1 MSLHIDTAVLGL
13 ITGLTYA
20 TFALGLVVFYKAARF
35 VNFAYGN
42 LGLLASVLL
51 AKLVIDVGLPFWLAF
66 AICLS
71 GCGALAALIELGIVR
86 RLFTAPR
93 LVLTVAT
100 IAVSQILLFV
110 ATRPSLR
117 AEQSQIV
124 LKGYPTPLKSQWV
137 VGDLVLR
144 GPDILILF
152 VVPVIGLAIAAFFRF
167 TSYGQAVRAASENP
181 DAARLA
187 GISVKRMSTIVWVI
201 GGVLAGITAILQSP
215 RGSSF
220 SPLAALGPGL
230 LVRALAAGL
239 VGRMQ
244 NLPVAFAAGVAI
256 GVIEALIFDNFPSG
270 GTTELFIF
278 TIVMGALLLQA
289 RELSRATRDAGSSV
303 ALGGEARPLTP
314 RLAALPTVRRLRWAT
329 TGSLA
334 LLAVALPLL
343 PILDLNTTSKTFLL
357 VLVCGYAIVGLSLCL
372 LTGWAGQVS
381 LGQYAFVG
389 VGSFAAARFAQ
400 TGLPW
405 PLILI
410 GAGLTGAV
418 VALAVGLP
426 AVRIQGLFLAV
437 STIAFAVLASSWAF
451 QQRWLVGDV
460 GGAFLARPSLLQD
473 ERRLYWFGLAL
484 VVLFAVMVRNLRNS
498 GPGRLLIAVRDN
510 DRAARAHG
518 VAATSARLVS
528 FALAGFMAAVAG
540 VLFAYARQRF
550 QSSTFAPDTSFQMLS
565 MVIIGGLGSIPGAI
579 LGAIFVF
586 GLPALFGDSDLV
598 ALAVSGF
605 GLLVFLLFVPQGLAG
620 IVTSV
625 RDAIVGRIDRKDRGL
640 PPPPRSIPPLR
651 DLWDVALGRPL
662 GTAAAASPPPSEGLA
677 AFEAST

>member
-1 MSLHIDTAVLGL
+1 VTVNLDTVVLGL
-13 ITGLTYA
+13 ITGLTYS

-51 AKLVIDVGLPFWLAF
+51 AKLVIDAGVPFWLAF
-66 AICLS
+66 VICLS
-71 GCGALAALIELGIVR
+71 GCGALAAVVELGIVR

-117 AEQSQIV
+117 AEQSKIV
-124 LKGYPTPLKSQWV
+124 VEGYPTPLRTQWV

-144 GPDILILF
+144 GPDILILL
-152 VVPVIGLAIAAFFRF
+152 VVPLIGIAVAGFFRF

-187 GISVKRMSTIVWVI
+187 GISVKRMSTLVWVI
-201 GGVLAGITAILQSP
+201 GGVLAGITAILQAP
-215 RGSSF
+215 RGSAF
-220 SPLAALGPGL
+220 SPMAALGPGL

-239 VGRMQ
+239 VARMSS
-244 NLPVAFAAGVAI
+244 LPIAFVAGIVI
-256 GVIEALIFDNFPSG
+256 GVVEAVIFDNFPSG

-278 TIVMGALLLQA
+278 TTVMAALLLQA
-289 RELSRATRDAGSSV
+289 RELSRASRDSSAAVVFGAEGRSLPARV
-303 ALGGEARPLTP
+303 ASLPSVR
-314 RLAALPTVRRLRWAT
+314 ALRFGT
-329 TGSLA
+329 TGLVVVI
-334 LLAVALPLL
+334 LVILPLL

-389 VGSFAAARFAQ
+389 VGSFAAARLAEA
-400 TGLPW
+400 GLPW
-405 PLILI
+405 FLIPFAAGAV
-410 GAGLTGAV
+410 GAG

-460 GGAFLARPSLLQD
+460 GGAFLDRPSLLAD
-473 ERRLYWFGLAL
+473 ERRLYWFGLLL
-484 VVLFAVMVRNLRNS
+484 VALFAAMVRNLRRS

-518 VAATSARLVS
+518 VAATGARLVS

-550 QSSTFAPDTSFQMLS
+550 QSTTFAPDTSFQMLS

-579 LGAIFVF
+579 LGAVFVF
-586 GLPALFGDSDLV
+586 GLPALFSDSDIV

-620 IVTSV
+620 LLYSV
-625 RDAIVGRIDRKDRGL
+625 RDVVVDRLDRRAQGL
-640 PPPPRSIPPLR
+640 PPPPPVVPPLR
-651 DLWDVALGRPL
+651 ELWDVAWGRTTTVAPEA
-662 GTAAAASPPPSEGLA
+662 TSPPERVA
-677 AFEAST
+677 AMEAGR

>member
-1 MSLHIDTAVLGL
+1 MTLNLDTMILGL

-20 TFALGLVVFYKAARF
+20 TFALGIVVFYKAARF

-51 AKLVIDVGLPFWLAF
+51 AKLVIDVDVPFWLAF
-66 AICLS
+66 ALCLS
-71 GCGALAALIELGIVR
+71 GSGALAAIIELGIVR

-117 AEQSQIV
+117 AEQSEIV
-124 LKGYPTPLKSQWV
+124 LKGYPTPLRTEWV
-137 VGDLVLR
+137 VGVLVLR

-152 VVPVIGLAIAAFFRF
+152 LVPLIGLAVAAFFRF

-187 GISVKRMSTIVWVI
+187 GISVKRMSTLVWTI
-201 GGVLAGITAILQSP
+201 GGVLAAVTAILQAP
-215 RGSSF
+215 RGSAF
-220 SPLAALGPGL
+220 APLAALGPGL

-244 NLPVAFAAGVAI
+244 SLPIAFGAGIAI
-256 GVIEALIFDNFPSG
+256 GVVEAVIFDNFPSG

-278 TIVMGALLLQA
+278 VIVMGALLVQA
-289 RELSRATRDAGSSV
+289 RELSRASRDATSTIVFGAESP
-303 ALGGEARPLTP
+303 PLPP
-314 RLAALPTVRRLRWAT
+314 RIAALRSVQLLRWGTMAT
-329 TGSLA
+329 VVSV
-334 LLAVALPLL
+334 AVALPLL
-343 PILDLNTTSKTFLL
+343 PIFDLNSTSKTFLL

-389 VGSFAAARFAQ
+389 VGSFAAARFAEA
-400 TGLPW
+400 GLPW
-405 PLILI
+405 PLIPFA
-410 GAGLTGAV
+410 AGLIGAV
-418 VALAVGLP
+418 VALIVGVP

-460 GGAFLARPSLLQD
+460 GGAFLDRPALLAT
-473 ERRLYWFGLAL
+473 ERQLYWFSLAL
-484 VVLFAVMVRNLRNS
+484 VVVFAVIVRNLRRS

-528 FALAGFMAAVAG
+528 FAMAGFMAAVAG
-540 VLFAYARQRF
+540 VIFAYARQRF
-550 QSSTFAPDTSFQMLS
+550 QSTTFAPDTSFQMLS

-579 LGAIFVF
+579 LGAVFVF
-586 GLPALFGDSDLV
+586 GLPALFNDSDLV

-620 IVTSV
+620 IVTSI
-625 RDAIVGRIDRKDRGL
+625 RDAIAGRLDRRSRGL
-640 PPPPRSIPPLR
+640 PPPPRAVPPLR
-651 DLWDVALGRPL
+651 ELWNVALGRPL
-662 GTAAAASPPPSEGLA
+662 LTADPPVAPERLA
-677 AFEAST
+677 ALEARS

>member
-1 MSLHIDTAVLGL
+1 MTINLDTVVLGL
-13 ITGLTYA
+13 ITGLTYS
-20 TFALGLVVFYKAARF
+20 TFAIGIVVFYKAARF

-51 AKLVIDVGLPFWLAF
+51 GKLVIDADFPFWVAF
-66 AICLS
+66 ALCLS
-71 GCGALAALIELGIVR
+71 GCAAVAALVELGIVR

-100 IAVSQILLFV
+100 IAVSQILLFI

-117 AEQSQIV
+117 AEQSEIV
-124 LKGYPTPLKSQWV
+124 MKGYPTPLRTQWV

-167 TSYGQAVRAASENP
+167 TSYGHAVRAASENP

-187 GISVKRMSTIVWVI
+187 GISVKRMSTLVWVI
-201 GGVLAGITAILQSP
+201 GGVLAGVTAILQAP
-215 RGSSF
+215 RTSVF
-220 SPLAALGPGL
+220 SPMAALGPGL

-244 NLPVAFAAGVAI
+244 SLPIAFVAGVVI
-256 GVIEALIFDNFPSG
+256 GVVEAVIFDNFPSG
-270 GTTELFIF
+270 GTTELFVF
-278 TIVMGALLLQA
+278 AIVMGALLLQA
-289 RELSRATRDAGSSV
+289 RELSRATRDGGSSV
-303 ALGGEARPLTP
+303 VFGAEARALPA
-314 RLAALPTVRRLRWAT
+314 RVAALPSVRVLRLGT
-329 TGSLA
+329 IGVLA
-334 LLAVALPLL
+334 FVAIVLPLL
-343 PILDLNTTSKTFLL
+343 PVLDLNTTSKTFLL

-389 VGSFAAARFAQ
+389 VGSFAAARLAEA
-400 TGLPW
+400 GLPW
-405 PLILI
+405 PLIPI
-410 GAGLTGAV
+410 GSGLVGAA

-460 GGAFLARPSLLQD
+460 GGAFLDRPSLLAD

-484 VVLFAVMVRNLRNS
+484 VAVFAVVVRNLRRS

-528 FALAGFMAAVAG
+528 FAMAGFMAAVAG

-550 QSSTFAPDTSFQMLS
+550 QSTTFAPDTSFQMLS

-579 LGAIFVF
+579 LGAVFVF

-620 IVTSV
+620 LVYSV
-625 RDAIVGRIDRKDRGL
+625 RDAVVDRLDRKARGV
-640 PPPPRSIPPLR
+640 PPPPRAIPPLR
-651 DLWDVALGRPL
+651 ELWDVALGRTLQPEQPAPVAPERV
-662 GTAAAASPPPSEGLA
+662 AAMEVSR
-677 AFEAST
+677 